1 MSARRPGPPGFISV
15 AVPGENVTGLTEHDG
30 RSVESIIRESVP
42 GAADGTKLVFVM
54 GPYRLLD
61 PGYLYEDRTFSDLPP
76 DPLAPHDHGHA
87 DVDPDDIEATLRG
100 LCSELS
106 EVPGVTAFL
115 ATDVTIPTVREVEE
129 EGAQGPA
136 MPVIDQSVA
145 FAAASDAS
153 AFVFTKAGLTTGAG
167 AEAGAI
173 PEYFGLRD
181 DDPSRPP
188 ELCRIFAEAKREERD
203 GQTYLEPQFASASID
218 EMDEAYDVPI
228 AHFADRDELLDKL
241 IGFVEGDVFEIV

>member
-1 MSARRPGPPGFISV
+1 MS
-15 AVPGENVTGLTEHDG
+15 GLTEHDG
-30 RSVESIIRESVP
+30 RSVEAIVRESVP
-42 GAADGTKLVFVM
+42 QGATATKLVFVM

-61 PGYLYEDRTFSDLPP
+61 PGYLYEGQTFSDLPP

-87 DVDPDDIEATLRG
+87 DVAPDEIEATLRG
-100 LCSELS
+100 LCAELS
-106 EVPGVTAFL
+106 DVPGVTAFI
-115 ATDVTIPTVREVEE
+115 AADVAIPTVREVENDE
-129 EGAQGPA
+129 TEGPA

-145 FAAASDAS
+145 FAAASDAA

-173 PEYFGLRD
+173 PEFFGFRG

-188 ELCRIFAEAKREERD
+188 ELCRIFAEANRVESSGR
-203 GQTYLEPQFASASID
+203 TYLEPTFASASID

-228 AHFADRDELLDKL
+228 SHFADRGSLLDKL
-241 IGFVEGDVFEIV
+241 IGFVEGDVFELASRGE